1 MRIIIEAQ
9 EAFAHGG
16 GGKIGELYGFNVSTE
31 SCDFFKDTVR
41 KAADLAVE
49 FLKKNRNGG
58 AA

>member
-16 GGKIGELYGFNVSTE
+16 GGTTGELYGFNVSTE

-58 AA
+58 VS